1 MVPIMLAT
9 MLNPLNS
16 SLILTALV
24 PIGNEFHAGPLQTGW
39 LIAGLYLSSAVA
51 QTPLGKCVDVLG
63 ARRTLL
69 AGLAVAAIA
78 AAMGALAP
86 SLSWLVAAR
95 ILLGFGTSA
104 GFPAAMALLRR
115 LGEGAAIPTG
125 ALSLVTIATQI
136 STSVGPALSGMM
148 VVLFGWRSTLAVN
161 VPISLTALIMVLL
174 WLPKDDTLPSGG
186 WRGIVAQ
193 IDVPGIL
200 LFAATLTAVMLS
212 SDTFVPRSITLTAAA
227 LLLAGF
233 IARELACARP
243 FLDLRLIARAR
254 GLDRTI
260 ARQAFSM
267 ITIYS
272 LFYGVA
278 EWLEETHHASPQVVG
293 FIMVPIAL
301 VALLTAA
308 TWARSTSPRTGLV
321 IGSLGGG
328 VACAALLL
336 QNGSTGLLWVAAAL
350 GISGLMNGFNGVANQ
365 SALYAQAPPGHVGVA
380 SGLFRSMQYVGAM
393 LSAII
398 MGLAFGAHADDA
410 GFHRIMIIGGA
421 VAFVLAGT
429 AMFDRTIP
437 ARGVRLAR

>member
-39 LIAGLYLSSAVA
+39 LIAGCTSPARSRRRRSGSASMCWA
-51 QTPLGKCVDVLG
+51 RG
-63 ARRTLL
+63 APSL

-78 AAMGALAP
+78 ACIGALAP
-86 SLSWLVAAR
+86 SLGGPIAAR

-161 VPISLTALIMVLL
+161 VPISLTALTMVLL
-174 WLPKDDTLPSGG
+174 WLPKDETLPTGG

-212 SDTFVPRSITLTAAA
+212 SDTFVPRGITLTAAA
-227 LLLAGF
+227 ILLAGF
-233 IARELACARP
+233 VARELACARP

-278 EWLEETHHASPQVVG
+278 EWLEETRHASPQVVG

-308 TWARSTSPRTGLV
+308 TWARSTSRAP
-321 IGSLGGG
+321 GS
-328 VACAALLL
+328 
-336 QNGSTGLLWVAAAL
+336 
-350 GISGLMNGFNGVANQ
+350 
-365 SALYAQAPPGHVGVA
+365 
-380 SGLFRSMQYVGAM
+380 
-393 LSAII
+393 
-398 MGLAFGAHADDA
+398 
-410 GFHRIMIIGGA
+410 
-421 VAFVLAGT
+421 
-429 AMFDRTIP
+429 
-437 ARGVRLAR
+437 